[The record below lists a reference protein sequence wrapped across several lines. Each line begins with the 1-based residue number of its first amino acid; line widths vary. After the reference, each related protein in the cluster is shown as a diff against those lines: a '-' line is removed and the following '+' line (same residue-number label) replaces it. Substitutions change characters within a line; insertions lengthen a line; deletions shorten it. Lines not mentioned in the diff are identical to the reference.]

1 MKNSNFK
8 KIIFCLIFSCL
19 TLVGCQGFNGISS
32 NTNNSSSSNDL
43 HSTSNF
49 ETSETETKK
58 YLSEEEILQYINNI
72 DVSKNYNTAKEEF
85 TFKVLDVEL
94 EEEYLELIGETEETY
109 ITYWLEKNGYNP
121 SIVIGEKYTFDTNI
135 GREFGPGDENDISWY
150 LESGYKFSK
159 KGNNLLNEI
168 NYCYNSEQDIYTGI
182 YDEVDLICSN
192 LSYSYVYK
200 INHKDGTSLITSE
213 TIFYDD
219 EFFDIKIGVN
229 IETNKIDAFEISDST
244 FTEKELSNFYNKI
257 LNHNVNKEVSLS
269 KEEGTAEKALENKI
283 NELIRGYKEFDLNN
297 NWIPEFV
304 EKEAT
309 VYRKLEINK
318 EGYAILDEYKAE
330 YKIFTG
336 DKLCATIELE
346 SYCEY
351 SDFRDYPYSV
361 PLGEICY
368 PYVAFKEI
376 NDLFIEMIPTVEKVR
391 WYYPDQ
397 SKEYSDKVK
406 TIYLLEEGQ
415 KKLYA
420 YELEVEGFRSEIN
433 FIVILSEDGQLIRNL
448 KILWHSEI
456 YGGTLLDSPE
466 FSAQFVNLPI
476 INLEEDV
483 DFVAGSTATYT
494 FNAVISGVQEAIE
507 AHYQLILDKQ
517 ILDEL
522 TLNEQ
527 TILNIDDNEQV
538 SLLTEEMQKDLKESV
553 SESKYNSL
561 MSTFEELY
569 YMEYKEKETHNTKKA
584 YIFSK
589 KYNCEVEYGYREWKK
604 VKIAVVLSNNTDKVE
619 IVVLSSTDSLT
630 QTGRDSIDELINEN
644 FNNKSLEEIYCEE
657 VDIVA
662 GATFT
667 SNAIID
673 GIRTIALIHR
683 YITEK

>member
-1 MKNSNFK
+1 MKKSNLK
-8 KIIFCLIFSCL
+8 KIIFCVIFSCL
-19 TLVGCQGFNGISS
+19 TLVGCQGFNGLSS
-32 NTNNSSSSNDL
+32 NM
-43 HSTSNF
+43 
-49 ETSETETKK
+49 
-58 YLSEEEILQYINNI
+58 SEEEILQYINNI

-135 GREFGPGDENDISWY
+135 GREFDPRYENYISSY
-150 LESGYKFSK
+150 LEHGHKFSK
-159 KGNNLLNEI
+159 KGNNLLNEM
-168 NYCYNSEQDIYTGI
+168 NYYNNNSGQDIYTDI

-192 LSYSYVYK
+192 LSYSNVYK
-200 INHKDGTSLITSE
+200 INHKDGISLITSE
-213 TIFYDD
+213 IIFYDD

-229 IETNKIDAFEISDST
+229 VGTNKIDAFEISDST
-244 FTEKELSNFYNKI
+244 FTEQELSNFYNKI

-283 NELIRGYKEFDLNN
+283 NELIRGYKELDLNN

-304 EKEAT
+304 EKEVT
-309 VYRKLEINK
+309 SYRKLEINK

-336 DKLCATIELE
+336 DKLCASIELE
-346 SYCEY
+346 RYFEY
-351 SDFRDYPYSV
+351 SDFRYYPYSV
-361 PLGEICY
+361 PIGEICY
-368 PYVAFKEI
+368 PYDYVEFKEI
-376 NDLFIEMIPTVEKVR
+376 NDLFIEMIPTIEKVR

-397 SKEYSDKVK
+397 SKKYSDKVK

-420 YELEVEGFRSEIN
+420 YELEVEGYHSEIN

-448 KILWHSEI
+448 KILNHSETI
-456 YGGTLLDSPE
+456 GIGGTLLDSPE
-466 FSAQFVNLPI
+466 FSAHFVNLPI

-483 DFVAGSTATYT
+483 DFVAGSTVS
-494 FNAVISGVQEAIE
+494 FNAVISGVKEAIKT
-507 AHYQLILDKQ
+507 HYQLILDKQ

-553 SESKYNSL
+553 SENRYNSL
-561 MSTFEELY
+561 MRTFEELY

-644 FNNKSLEEIYCEE
+644 FNNKSLEEIYNEE

-667 SNAIID
+667 SNAIIN
-673 GIRTIALIHR
+673 GIQTIALIHR